1 MYVNVILYLV
11 ILIGAWR
18 RSLIMNL
25 VIVEAYLI
33 FISKPCYCIK
43 EIYWIGLKA
52 LEFKWN
58 SSGNIYKIY
67 ESCH

>member
-1 MYVNVILYLV
+1 
-11 ILIGAWR
+11 
-18 RSLIMNL
+18 MNL

-52 LEFKWN
+52 LDSS
-58 SSGNIYKIY
+58 SSGIPLAIFTKFTSHVI
-67 ESCH
+67 EKHV